1 MNNKD
6 LINIIKENTNISF
19 KNINCI
25 LTEFK
30 NVILDALKKGEIINI
45 KGFGKFFTRETGEK
59 FYISPISKTK
69 RLSKNRIRPKFKFSS
84 KLHF

>member
-6 LINIIKENTNISF
+6 L
-19 KNINCI
+19 
-25 LTEFK
+25 
-30 NVILDALKKGEIINI
+30 INI

-69 RLSKNRIRPKFKFSS
+69 RLSENRIRPKFKFSS

>member
-30 NVILDALKKGEIINI
+30 NVILDALKKGVIINI

-69 RLSKNRIRPKFKFSS
+69 RLSENRIRPKFKFSS

>member
-69 RLSKNRIRPKFKFSS
+69 RLSENRIRPKFKFSS
-84 KLHF
+84 F

>member
-19 KNINCI
+19 KNINYI

-69 RLSKNRIRPKFKFSS
+69 RLSENRIRPKFKFSS

>member
-69 RLSKNRIRPKFKFSS
+69 SLSENRIRPKFKFSS

>member
-19 KNINCI
+19 KNITLI

-69 RLSKNRIRPKFKFSS
+69 RLSENRIRPKFKFSS